1 MNNKKIKTALVAAML
16 TSTMAYNIP
25 AINAT
30 TLTQKSVDNPVLV
43 PTPKKVT
50 YEENTLSITNSVN
63 IKGKDVADTD
73 AVRELTE
80 FLESNSI
87 TVNDDYQEGS
97 TTIIIGEE
105 DDEVD
110 GLDATRDNL
119 GLVDEATLDDEGY
132 VLAVDSD
139 NNGTVLIEGKDGDGT
154 FYGVQTLT
162 QLAVNDAVSYT
173 HLKEVPV
180 ESDDNYEIYPIPQKV
195 TDYDTTVEL
204 TNEINVIKE
213 DVIDEVT
220 KNRIDEV
227 LTEHQ
232 LTPVYS
238 TEPASDK
245 INLYVGIK
253 DVYKR
258 Q

>member
-50 YEENTLSITNSVN
+50 YEENILSITNSVN

-97 TTIIIGEE
+97 LKEMYCYGFFRQKKIELLQDYLDSSSTLEEE
-105 DDEVD
+105 DVDFTNDPDGFDLDWEVEKQVSEFQEKLTEKLTGMYQWD
-110 GLDATRDNL
+110 DIKVEKFDYSRLQFNL
-119 GLVDEATLDDEGY
+119 EEYLQEQYNIFSYADEAYDRWRDSQLEEGVTLDSI
-132 VLAVDSD
+132 L
-139 NNGTVLIEGKDGDGT
+139 NQPL
-154 FYGVQTLT
+154 L
-162 QLAVNDAVSYT
+162 
-173 HLKEVPV
+173 
-180 ESDDNYEIYPIPQKV
+180 
-195 TDYDTTVEL
+195 
-204 TNEINVIKE
+204 
-213 DVIDEVT
+213 
-220 KNRIDEV
+220 
-227 LTEHQ
+227 
-232 LTPVYS
+232 
-238 TEPASDK
+238 
-245 INLYVGIK
+245 
-253 DVYKR
+253 
-258 Q
+258 

>member
-50 YEENTLSITNSVN
+50 YKENILAITNSVN
-63 IKGKDVADTD
+63 IKGKDVADAD

-119 GLVDEATLDDEGY
+119 GLVDADTLDDEGY

-162 QLAVNDAVSYT
+162 QLAVNDEGV
-173 HLKEVPV
+173 LKSKEAKIEDEPTMTTRGSI
-180 ESDDNYEIYPIPQKV
+180 EGFYGNPWSHQDRLNQIEFYGKSKLNTYIYAPK
-195 TDYDTTVEL
+195 D
-204 TNEINVIKE
+204 
-213 DVIDEVT
+213 
-220 KNRIDEV
+220 
-227 LTEHQ
+227 
-232 LTPVYS
+232 
-238 TEPASDK
+238 
-245 INLYVGIK
+245 
-253 DVYKR
+253 DVYHREKWR
-258 Q
+258 DPYPETHE

>member
-50 YEENTLSITNSVN
+50 YEENILSITNSVN

-110 GLDATRDNL
+110 DGEDGAGDEVPHPDSALLVDLALLGARSL
-119 GLVDEATLDDEGY
+119 GLAH
-132 VLAVDSD
+132 
-139 NNGTVLIEGKDGDGT
+139 
-154 FYGVQTLT
+154 
-162 QLAVNDAVSYT
+162 VSI
-173 HLKEVPV
+173 L
-180 ESDDNYEIYPIPQKV
+180 S
-195 TDYDTTVEL
+195 
-204 TNEINVIKE
+204 
-213 DVIDEVT
+213 
-220 KNRIDEV
+220 RG
-227 LTEHQ
+227 
-232 LTPVYS
+232 
-238 TEPASDK
+238 PASTGRPSR
-245 INLYVGIK
+245 IVSSGLAP
-253 DVYKR
+253 R
-258 Q
+258 FPF